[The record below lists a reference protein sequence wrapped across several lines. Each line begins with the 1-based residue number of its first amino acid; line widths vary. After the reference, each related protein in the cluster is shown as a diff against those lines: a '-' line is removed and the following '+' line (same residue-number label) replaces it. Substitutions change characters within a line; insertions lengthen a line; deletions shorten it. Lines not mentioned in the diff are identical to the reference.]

1 MLTKHRL
8 CYLWLVVFTTGC
20 ATSYKP
26 VTTSLYPYRS
36 KSSVNEQITIG
47 YDYDVQQMSNNKRY
61 SNSEK
66 NNNMAAVALRIEN
79 NSDQAIIIT
88 KESLLI
94 FKAGIQVQSITPLE
108 YTKRVKQKGGFHL
121 FHALWGPWAF
131 SYNTNSYGQTDTK
144 FFYLPVGAVI
154 GLGNAIKASNANAL
168 HLATLQSNEIWGK
181 QVLPGE
187 KAYGIILIRAFGYE
201 ELRFEYAE

>member
-1 MLTKHRL
+1 MIIIHRL
-8 CYLWLVVFTTGC
+8 GYLWLFVLATGC

-26 VTTSLYPYRS
+26 VTTSLYPYRN
-36 KSSVNEQITIG
+36 KSSVNEQIAIS
-47 YDYDVQQMSNNKRY
+47 YDYDVQHMSNNKRY

-66 NNNMAAVALRIEN
+66 KNSLAAVAVRVEN
-79 NSDQAIIIT
+79 KSDQAIIIT
-88 KESLLI
+88 RESLLI
-94 FKAGIQVQSITPLE
+94 FKTDIQVQPIAPLE

-131 SYNTNSYGQTDTK
+131 SYSTNSTGQTDTK
-144 FFYLPVGAVI
+144 FFYLPVGAII

-187 KAYGIILIRAFGYE
+187 KVYGIILIRAFGFE
-201 ELRFEYAE
+201 ELRFEFVE